1 VTVGLGPVLTESV
14 SDPLTG
20 NSGSNCPVK
29 APPAAS
35 TFYVTDPIMTVWV
48 GLQGLTPQSSVQFVF
63 SYNGAAEPTLG
74 WNYVAG
80 SFQSGYTYVL
90 CPSVGTAPILG
101 VWGQNFATLFPGGG
115 GAGPWTLGIYVNGS
129 SSPITNIPFTILANS
144 QAGLA
149 ITSVSNAATHTA
161 GIAPNS
167 WVEIKGSNL
176 APPGDSRVWQGS
188 DFVNNQMPTQL
199 DGVSVTMNS
208 ENAYMYFASPA
219 QVNVLTPADLAAGPV
234 QVKVTAGG
242 VTSAAFTGQAQ
253 EYLPSFFLFG
263 PGPYVLGTHLNGSD
277 LGPTSLY
284 PGLTTPAAPGE
295 QVILYGTGFGPVSPP
310 VVAGSAAQFGSLPV
324 LPVVKI
330 GGLTALVYFA
340 GLVSPGLYQ
349 FNVVVPAAA
358 PSGDNVL
365 TAQYAGLYHPER
377 RAADGAGRRQHAS
390 HLARPGY

>member
-1 VTVGLGPVLTESV
+1 LTAAVPASDLASAGIAQVTV
-14 SDPLTG
+14 
-20 NSGSNCPVK
+20 
-29 APPAAS
+29 A
-35 TFYVTDPIMTVWV
+35 
-48 GLQGLTPQSSVQFVF
+48 
-63 SYNGAAEPTLG
+63 NGASSTSNALPFPIQATGPT
-74 WNYVAG
+74 
-80 SFQSGYTYVL
+80 
-90 CPSVGTAPILG
+90 
-101 VWGQNFATLFPGGG
+101 
-115 GAGPWTLGIYVNGS
+115 
-129 SSPITNIPFTILANS
+129 ITT
-144 QAGLA
+144 
-149 ITSVSNAATHTA
+149 VSNAATHTP
-161 GIAPNS
+161 GVIAPNS

-176 APPGDSRVWQGS
+176 GPAGDFRVWQGS
-188 DFVNNQMPTQL
+188 DFVNNQMPAQL
-199 DGVSVTMNS
+199 DGVGVTMNG
-208 ENAYMYFASPA
+208 ENAYVSYISPA
-219 QVNVLTPADLAAGPV
+219 QVNVLTPPDLASGTV
-234 QVKVTAGG
+234 HVMVTTGG
-242 VTSAAFTGQAQ
+242 ATSAAFTAQAQ
-253 EYLPSFFLFG
+253 QYLPSFAMFG
-263 PGPYVLGTHLNGSD
+263 NGPYVVGTHANWSY